1 MVHKRYACETPKDEM
16 RTPDCLFNKL
26 YERVAPFK
34 IDAAATE
41 ENRKCV
47 RFFSK
52 ENSAL
57 TQPWDEDTFCNPAY
71 STGLIEKF
79 IAKGHAEAVANDVTV
94 AMLLPVDFSTA
105 WWDICMLAS
114 EWIRLKPRVKFN
126 GLDGFPIY
134 GSPFFSSVVVIFEK
148 ERQFPF
154 PIVSEMDWRDPKLKA

>member
-16 RTPDCLFNKL
+16 RTPDSLFRKL
-26 YERVAPFK
+26 HERFNFK

-57 TQPWDEDTFCNPAY
+57 DQPWDEDTFCNPPY
-71 STGLIEKF
+71 STGLIDLF
-79 IAKGHAEAVANDVTV
+79 VAKGHAEAVANGVTV
-94 AMLLPVDFSTA
+94 AMLLSVDFSTV
-105 WWDICMLAS
+105 WWDTCMKAS
-114 EWIRLKPRVKFN
+114 EWIRVKPRVKFN

-134 GSPFFSSVVVIFEK
+134 GSPFFSSVVVVFQR
-148 ERQFPF
+148 ERQF
-154 PIVSEMDWRDPKLKA
+154 VLSEMDWRDPKPKA